1 MVLISDLATKNEIR
15 QNNTKVLKKRK
26 SHFIN
31 DFKTH
36 LEVFGFVWIFYTYLQ
51 DLTIIVLIARSLMQS
66 ILMNPFPPNLN
77 NTILT
82 KQRKKLFLKVLFY
95 LPITMN
101 LYIMLLRLLIEDY
114 QNRRITSLVDGF
126 QHGGLTLQL
135 IGETVCRSVSKLLFA
150 DFMVLVAQFFLFAL
164 CYIETIE
171 EFEKSVLG
179 NSNGGGLPVQ
189 PTSSTIASNRNGN
202 GNDSTTGSDD
212 NGNNSISEEVPE
224 ILQDNV
230 EDNLKGDGYSN
241 QITAISISPIR
252 IIEGMWNINS
262 LYLDSEEEEAR
273 RRGDAGGDE
282 LRNMNSFIDR
292 YADQLYYP
300 AIPGSRFPGV

>member
-1 MVLISDLATKNEIR
+1 
-15 QNNTKVLKKRK
+15 
-26 SHFIN
+26 
-31 DFKTH
+31 
-36 LEVFGFVWIFYTYLQ
+36 
-51 DLTIIVLIARSLMQS
+51 
-66 ILMNPFPPNLN
+66 
-77 NTILT
+77 
-82 KQRKKLFLKVLFY
+82 
-95 LPITMN
+95 MN

-300 AIPGSRFPGV
+300 AIPGSRFSWCLMV